1 MSSADETSGAPA
13 NETTLADLVNR
24 AFVRYFGAT
33 AIIPLLFVGIDLG
46 GHNVIPQEFASAIV
60 RRLSFVW
67 PTLLQQ
73 YDAISIMRGA
83 NHAANYALFVLV
95 LLASIPMAVV
105 YTARRYR
112 REIRHMKMIDERD
125 VLVLAISLL
134 GAIYILFFDQVKE
147 SPKPVFNFSADDLG
161 LYFIRQY
168 ALFLGGGWAA
178 VISVFIVILRSIDS
192 LDGDRLEESSRS
204 VTKERD

>member
-13 NETTLADLVNR
+13 NETTLVDLRNK

-33 AIIPLLFVGIDLG
+33 AIIPLLFIGIDLG
-46 GHNVIPQEFASAIV
+46 EHNVIPQEFASAIV

-73 YDAISIMRGA
+73 YDAINIMRGA
-83 NHAANYALFVLV
+83 NYAANYALFVLV
-95 LLASIPMAVV
+95 LLGSIPMAGV

-112 REIRHMKMIDERD
+112 QEIRYMKMIDERD
-125 VLVLAISLL
+125 VLLLAVSLI
-134 GAIYILFFDQVKE
+134 GTIYILFLDQIKE

-178 VISVFIVILRSIDS
+178 VISVFMVVQRSIDS
-192 LDGDRLEESSRS
+192 SDGDGLEDL
-204 VTKERD
+204 TKRNEGGGR